1 MSSAL
6 KYIVNSKG
14 DKISVIVPIKTWQK
28 INNDYAKLQQK
39 MNLTADIKEAFEEVR
54 ESKRTGKKM
63 QTLEEFLSEL

>member
-1 MSSAL
+1 MSAAL

-28 INNDYAKLQQK
+28 INKDFTKLQQK
-39 MNLTADIKEAFEEVR
+39 NKLTANLKEAFEEIR

-63 QTLEEFLSEL
+63 QTLKEFLNEI